1 LEILTAGC
9 NVIKSSIGLLL
20 QLRWYEYLLLDM
32 LVLGLVILVIILL
45 ISYHL
50 LRFLANLCRRKTKLD

>member
-1 LEILTAGC
+1 
-9 NVIKSSIGLLL
+9 VIKSSIGLLL

-32 LVLGLVILVIILL
+32 LVLGLFILVIILL